1 MNMTIATREAGDV
14 TIVDLR
20 GRLVVGAEGAAL
32 RRQVRDLLHDGKNK
46 LLLNASQVEFID
58 SSGLG
63 ELVTALRSVRKQG
76 GELKLLNLGEKF
88 HDLLRITKLYS
99 LFEITDD
106 EASAVRS
113 FTQFDSG
120 RQILVELTGAT
131 SAAPRCELE
140 ISKVDGQQVDATER
154 E

>member
-1 MNMTIATREAGDV
+1 MHMTITTRESGDV

-63 ELVTALRSVRKQG
+63 ELVTALTSVRKQG
-76 GELKLLNLGEKF
+76 GELKLLNLAKRSY
-88 HDLLRITKLYS
+88 DLLRITKLHTF
-99 LFEITDD
+99 FEIMDD
-106 EASAVRS
+106 EASAVESFSRS
-113 FTQFDSG
+113 NEVT
-120 RQILVELTGAT
+120 R
-131 SAAPRCELE
+131 
-140 ISKVDGQQVDATER
+140 
-154 E
+154 

>member
-1 MNMTIATREAGDV
+1 MNMTITTREAGDV

-20 GRLVVGAEGAAL
+20 GRLVVGAEAVAL
-32 RRQVRDLLHDGKNK
+32 RRQVHDLLHDGKNK

-88 HDLLRITKLYS
+88 HDLLRITKLYT

-113 FTQFDSG
+113 FTHS
-120 RQILVELTGAT
+120 T
-131 SAAPRCELE
+131 P
-140 ISKVDGQQVDATER
+140 DAR
-154 E
+154 Y